1 MKISKHIIWREI
13 ENEIFIIDPS
23 KQMAYELNETASAIF
38 KLISKNKDLDFIKND
53 FLKNYDVDIKEV
65 ESDINSIISNLKG
78 EGIVYE

>member
-13 ENEIFIIDPS
+13 EGEIFIIDPL
-23 KQMAYELNETASAIF
+23 KQMVYELNETATAIF
-38 KLISKNKDLDFIKND
+38 KLISKNKDLNFIKND

-65 ESDINSIISNLKG
+65 ENDINNIISNLKK